1 MCTRASDLEKPPGS
15 IQVGRNREKKGLQ
28 QEGLLSADHL
38 CLMLTHVRFGN
49 GWHVSGKGENH
60 CSVWPLSWVKAKR
73 MHLFRQYPSTGFSQ
87 VPWWHQPRFRNY
99 LTSVFQISS
108 EPARVTNTHISS
120 GNLSTYWTGCRPSG
134 MNCSFMSQFVLY
146 LGKEHM
152 KPSVIRPKEATG
164 KAPCPAEKSD
174 ADMAEIA
181 AFSHFCGLFRT
192 TPLQLC
198 LPLSL
203 CTQAQKK

>member
-15 IQVGRNREKKGLQ
+15 TRVRKNKRKKGLQ
-28 QEGLLSADHL
+28 WEGSLSAGHL
-38 CLMLTHVRFGN
+38 CLMLTRVWFGN

-60 CSVWPLSWVKAKR
+60 CSVRALSWVKAKR
-73 MHLFRQYPSTGFSQ
+73 MHLFRQFPSTSFSQ
-87 VPWWHQPRFRNY
+87 VPRWHQPRFRNY

-120 GNLSTYWTGCRPSG
+120 GKLSTYRTGCRPSG

-152 KPSVIRPKEATG
+152 KLNVIRPKEATG

-198 LPLSL
+198 LSL